1 MNLSVISGLAA
12 FTLYILA
19 SLTVFSQFRGQS
31 TPSRR
36 SILTLGGLA
45 VVAHMISLW
54 GIMITPAGLYLGLF
68 PVASAAAA
76 TCVIAVL
83 LSCLWRPFEWINAIV
98 YPFAALTIPGMLW
111 VSNGDTAEPLAHGL
125 GTHVLFSIL
134 AYAVLGIAA
143 AQAILIRI
151 QDHQLKEGHIR
162 GIMRLFPPVQVMET
176 MLFEAIWVGEILLTI
191 AIASG
196 FFYVDNLFAQ
206 HLVHKTV
213 LTLIAWIVF
222 AILLTG
228 RHLRGWRGRTAIRFT
243 LSGFAV
249 LLVGFFGSQL
259 VLEFILQRN

>member
-12 FTLYILA
+12 FALYILA

-36 SILTLGGLA
+36 SILIPGGFA
-45 VVAHMISLW
+45 VVAHMVSLW
-54 GIMITPAGLYLGLF
+54 TTMITPAGLHLGFF
-68 PVASAAAA
+68 PVASTGAA

-83 LSCLWRPFEWINAIV
+83 VSCLRRPFEWINAIV
-98 YPFAALTIPGMLW
+98 YPFAALTIPGLLW
-111 VSNGDTAEPLAHGL
+111 VTSGDTAQPLAHGL

-143 AQAILIRI
+143 AQAVLVRI

-176 MLFEAIWVGEILLTI
+176 MLFEAIWVGQTLLTI

-213 LTLIAWIVF
+213 LTLIAWVVF
-222 AILLTG
+222 ATLLAG

-259 VLEFILQRN
+259 VLEFILKR